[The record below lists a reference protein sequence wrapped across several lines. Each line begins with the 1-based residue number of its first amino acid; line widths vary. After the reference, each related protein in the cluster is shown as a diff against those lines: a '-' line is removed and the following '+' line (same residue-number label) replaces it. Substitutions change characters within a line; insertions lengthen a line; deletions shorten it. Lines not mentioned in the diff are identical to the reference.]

1 MDFNLNFK
9 NVILI
14 LWMYFEVSTAKLK
27 LVIYTQDFNNLKLL
41 YICAVFQ

>member
-1 MDFNLNFK
+1 
-9 NVILI
+9 
-14 LWMYFEVSTAKLK
+14 MYFEVSTAKLK